1 MARQPT
7 VICFDKGNE
16 GLIVNFILVE
26 MTFLRYYIPLI
37 AEGNKRGIKSKVFVG
52 PSHKYN
58 CPLRFK
64 GVLLEL
70 SREYNF
76 EIIEASKAKEYNGY
90 FFLIEATAIDLLNP
104 NQKKVSL
111 SYTTTFSYHAHTY
124 RDKVDYIVYPSEF
137 MVDFY
142 NLKRTEK
149 DLCLGVP
156 KYDIVL
162 NKEEINK
169 KYDLTDNKKALFIAP
184 KLRDLN
190 KIDLSRIYKI
200 FKNEGYDI
208 LVKTRGKD
216 PIPNNLRG
224 DRYFTDN
231 SWHPHT
237 SMELMEASNIVV
249 NFSSSVIKEI
259 VMLRRPVVNFDIKP
273 FKMCLPF
280 LYDYDYCRNLK
291 KDANEQQIK
300 NAIKELTTRPLDD
313 IFDLSIKSHLF
324 SGNSS
329 KRILDRLG
337 L

>member
-1 MARQPT
+1 M
-7 VICFDKGNE
+7 
-16 GLIVNFILVE
+16 NFILVE

-37 AEGNKRGIKSKVFVG
+37 VEGNKRGIKSKVFVG

-64 GVLLEL
+64 GVLFEL
-70 SREYNF
+70 SKEYGF
-76 EIIEASKAKEYNGY
+76 EIIEASKAKQYDGY

-104 NQKKVSL
+104 DQKKVSL
-111 SYTTTFSYHAHTY
+111 AYMATYSYHVHTY

-156 KYDIVL
+156 KYDVVL
-162 NKEEINK
+162 NKSEILK
-169 KYDLTDNKKALFIAP
+169 KYNLSDNKKALFIAP
-184 KLRDLN
+184 KLRDFN
-190 KIDLSRIYKI
+190 KMDLSKIYKA
-200 FKNEGYDI
+200 FRDENFDI

-216 PIPNNLRG
+216 PIPNKFRG
-224 DRYFTDN
+224 DYYFTDN
-231 SWHPHT
+231 CWYPHT
-237 SMELMEASNIVV
+237 SIELMEACDIVV
-249 NFSSSVIKEI
+249 NFSSSVIKEC
-259 VMLRRPVVNFDIKP
+259 VMLRRPVINFDIKP
-273 FKMCLPF
+273 FKLCLPF
-280 LYDYDYCRNLK
+280 LYDYGYCHNYK
-291 KDANEQQIK
+291 KDVSENQIK
-300 NAIKELTTRPLDD
+300 KSIKQLTTKPLDD
-313 IFDLSIKSHLF
+313 IFDLSIKNHLF